1 MRNNNDKS
9 KSGETRENI
18 VQTKAFRHVDL
29 LLGVLTEDAIA
40 ALRTMPDNCFNV
52 VITSPPYFW
61 VRDYRV
67 EGQIGHEDTVEE
79 YISRLADVF
88 DEVKRVLHEEGVFY
102 LNIGDTY
109 YSGNGQPHGSD
120 PRSASRN
127 FMRTKMRAVDKSGWS
142 IPKKSQIGI
151 PWQLAFELQRRG
163 WTLRSDII
171 WRRHNAFSE
180 PSVRDRPKREHEHLF
195 LFAKSRF
202 YSYDL
207 AALDGA
213 GDVWEIPIERA
224 KIMDHNAPF
233 PTKLVEKCIATGS
246 PPGGRVLDPFV
257 GSGTTM
263 LTSLGM
269 GRHCVGIDLK
279 DEYTKQLSE
288 TLTET
293 GAFETKWEA
302 MQQLLEAPCCELESW
317 RGHLR
322 NMRKPGRKP
331 FTKKTETE

>member
-151 PWQLAFELQRRG
+151 PWQLAFELQRNGRHLEQ
-163 WTLRSDII
+163 TKAFRSAPDD
-171 WRRHNAFSE
+171 
-180 PSVRDRPKREHEHLF
+180 DRPRTRQDRQADEDATPPQPTRQRTRK
-195 LFAKSRF
+195 
-202 YSYDL
+202 
-207 AALDGA
+207 AAPGA
-213 GDVWEIPIERA
+213 
-224 KIMDHNAPF
+224 
-233 PTKLVEKCIATGS
+233 
-246 PPGGRVLDPFV
+246 
-257 GSGTTM
+257 
-263 LTSLGM
+263 
-269 GRHCVGIDLK
+269 
-279 DEYTKQLSE
+279 
-288 TLTET
+288 
-293 GAFETKWEA
+293 
-302 MQQLLEAPCCELESW
+302 
-317 RGHLR
+317 
-322 NMRKPGRKP
+322 
-331 FTKKTETE
+331 